1 MAGVTSEPAFDQVL
15 PALLH
20 ALGRH
25 ETQIDAGER
34 IVGPSTRRD
43 PFPLEGFDFGRVE
56 RGGDGEGRIWQTR
69 LPREPKGI
77 CVVTA

>member
-1 MAGVTSEPAFDQVL
+1 MACVASEPSFDQVL
-15 PALLH
+15 PALLR
-20 ALGRH
+20 ALGRQ

-34 IVGPSTRRD
+34 ITGRGARRD